1 MKRNNPNQLQ
11 ICHTAMYRM
20 NGGFAV
26 SAGTGIGTDSQ
37 RRIGSNLT

>member
-11 ICHTAMYRM
+11 IRITGMYRM

-26 SAGTGIGTDSQ
+26 STGTGTIQQ
-37 RRIGSNLT
+37 RRIGSIST